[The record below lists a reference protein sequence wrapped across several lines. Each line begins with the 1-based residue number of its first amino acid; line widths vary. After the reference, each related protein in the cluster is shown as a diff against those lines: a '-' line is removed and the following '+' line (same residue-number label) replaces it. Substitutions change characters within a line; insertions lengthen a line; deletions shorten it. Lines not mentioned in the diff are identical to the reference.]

1 MKKLLIGIGGLVVI
15 LILVALIAPFLIPT
29 DTYRNQLV
37 TLVSQATGRD
47 LNISGPVRLS
57 FLPQIEVE
65 ANDVSLSNAPG
76 ASAPEMLKLKQLQ
89 VQLRFLPL
97 LHGAVELGRFVLDQ
111 PEISLEVDKNGKPN
125 WVFAPAG
132 ASPAAAA
139 PAAPTSV
146 APTGQG
152 FSGALSSLRLED
164 VRLVQGKISYID
176 DRSGS
181 TQEVDDIN
189 VKLALLGLD
198 TPLEVDGSAT
208 WHGEKLA
215 LSVGMHKPSALLAGE
230 ESGFDIKLDGQ
241 PLTVNL
247 AGSITGLP
255 PSKLGGTID
264 LTVPSIRGLA
274 KWAGATLP
282 SGGGLEKLAIKGK
295 IDMEGPKVAFTDA
308 AISIDAITAQ
318 GSLAVDT
325 SGARPYLKGT
335 LAVDKLDVN
344 PYLPPDTSGSA
355 GRAGGCTGDGR
366 CSHCPCGGV
375 ERRADRCFRAGRCRC
390 RLRSQGR
397 IDPLS
402 QNRGRPQR
410 GRRSPQECEV
420 GPRFESAFAIPGPR
434 SGKDF
439 GRWQRRHA
447 GRCAEF
453 LAGRVAG
460 RTLLTAAAGTDRL
473 SGNGKLTL
481 DVAGSGKSQRALI
494 NALNGKGALDVTN
507 GQLKGVNLIALAENA
522 TSALTGVN
530 GDNRT
535 DFGSMTGTFT
545 ITNGI
550 AHNNDLQLKSGI
562 IPITGA
568 GTVDLPNRTVDYKV
582 TVSLAGAIGVP
593 VLITRPW
600 GNNSYKPDLAGA
612 LHGRRPKAGC
622 CAQSTPLPRHGWCRS
637 GCLRRGR
644 GGGQAQGPVRQVSIP
659 DRAD

>member
-1 MKKLLIGIGGLVVI
+1 MKKLVIGIGGLVA
-15 LILVALIAPFLIPT
+15 ILVVVALVAPFLIPT

-37 TLVSQATGRD
+37 SLVNQATGRD

-125 WVFAPAG
+125 WAFA
-132 ASPAAAA
+132 PAAAA
-139 PAAPTSV
+139 PTTAAPA
-146 APTGQG
+146 APAPAAPAGQG

-164 VRLVQGKISYID
+164 VRLVQGKISFQD

-189 VKLALLGLD
+189 VKLSLLGLD

-215 LSVGMHKPSALLAGE
+215 INAGIHKPSALLAGD
-230 ESGFDIKLDGQ
+230 ESGFDIKVDGQ
-241 PLTVNL
+241 PLTVSL

-255 PSKLGGTID
+255 PAKIGGTID
-264 LTVPSIRGLA
+264 LTVPSVRGLA

-318 GSLAVDT
+318 GSLTVDT
-325 SGARPYLKGT
+325 SGARPYLKGS

-344 PYLPPDTSGSA
+344 PYLPPQTNTAAGQPAAAPAVGSAAGSAAGWSDAPIDDSALGAADADFDLKSGSILYRKIA
-355 GRAGGCTGDGR
+355 VGPSAAAVHLKSSKLD
-366 CSHCPCGGV
+366 V
-375 ERRADRCFRAGRCRC
+375 D
-390 RLRSQGR
+390 
-397 IDPLS
+397 LS
-402 QNRGRPQR
+402 QLSLYQGQ
-410 GRRSPQECEV
+410 GHGKISV
-420 GPRFESAFAIPGPR
+420 DG
-434 SGKDF
+434 SGATPSIALDF
-439 GRWQRRHA
+439 S
-447 GRCAEF
+447 
-453 LAGRVAG
+453 LAGLQVEP
-460 RTLLTAAAGTDRL
+460 LLTAAAGTDRL
-473 SGNGKLTL
+473 SGTGKLTL
-481 DVAGSGKSQRALI
+481 NVTGSGKSQRALI
-494 NALNGKGALDVTN
+494 NALNGKGALDLTN

-522 TSALTGVN
+522 TSPLSGVS

-545 ITNGI
+545 IINGI

-562 IPITGA
+562 IPITGT

-593 VLITRPW
+593 VLITGPW
-600 GNNSYKPDLAGA
+600 DNISYRPDLAGA
-612 LHGRRPKAGC
+612 LQGAVQKPRELLNQLRSLGAAG
-622 CAQSTPLPRHGWCRS
+622 AGAGAS
-637 GCLRRGR
+637 GAGAAVDKLKGLF
-644 GGGQAQGPVRQVSIP
+644 GK
-659 DRAD
+659 